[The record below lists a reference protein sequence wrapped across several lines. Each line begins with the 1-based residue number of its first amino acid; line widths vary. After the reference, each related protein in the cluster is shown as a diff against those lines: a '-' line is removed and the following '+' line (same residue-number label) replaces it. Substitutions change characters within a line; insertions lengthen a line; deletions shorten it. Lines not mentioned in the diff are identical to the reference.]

1 MKLNKYGTKRAH
13 FLWLCLLIVITVPS
27 GFGQTPGPEKADREY
42 AVGATLWQQSSGE
55 QRALAYQAFTLAR
68 MMVDR
73 DLSRRTR
80 MKRAVIVD
88 IDETI
93 LDNSRNEV
101 WQIKNHRN
109 YNSKDW
115 TDWCNRA
122 EAGAVPGAVEFLR
135 YANSRGVRV
144 FYITNR
150 KDIEKEG
157 TARNLKKLGF
167 PEVTDETLLIRTD
180 PATSS
185 KEQRRLSVGRKY
197 HVVLLMGDDLND
209 FAQVFEKST
218 TVASRIDA
226 IERNKDQFGTR
237 FILLPNPMYGHWE
250 DVINADMKGLTEE
263 QKAAKRRSL
272 LRD

>member
-1 MKLNKYGTKRAH
+1 MNPIRTRPCRP
-13 FLWLCLLIVITVPS
+13 WLTLALLILALSSNTFAQS
-27 GFGQTPGPEKADREY
+27 NQQSADKEY
-42 AVGATLWQQSSGE
+42 EVGATLWQQSSGE
-55 QRALAYQAFTLAR
+55 ERALAYQAFALAR
-68 MMVDR
+68 LMLDR

-88 IDETI
+88 VDETI
-93 LDNSRNEV
+93 LDNSRHEA

-109 YNSKDW
+109 YNAQDW
-115 TDWCNRA
+115 TEWCNRA
-122 EAGAVPGAVEFLR
+122 AADAVPGAVEFLR
-135 YANSRGVRV
+135 YATSRGVRV

-157 TARNLKKLGF
+157 TARNLKRLGF

-180 PATSS
+180 PNSS
-185 KEQRRLSVGRKY
+185 TKEPRRLAVGKKY
-197 HVVLLMGDDLND
+197 RVVLLMGDDLND
-209 FAQVFEKST
+209 FAEVFEKSK
-218 TVASRIDA
+218 TVASRLEA
-226 IERNKDQFGTR
+226 AERNKDQFGSR

-250 DVINADMKGLTEE
+250 DVINADMQGLTEE